1 MKILFN
7 PGIGLQNVFA
17 VQNKAA
23 TNPVNAGII
32 KPIEDKVTFTGNI
45 ETHKINVDPKMAEF
59 VANSLSTSTSGHRA
73 TYGSD
78 KFNPDIVEL

>member
-32 KPIEDKVTFTGNI
+32 KPIEDKVTFT
-45 ETHKINVDPKMAEF
+45 
-59 VANSLSTSTSGHRA
+59 
-73 TYGSD
+73 
-78 KFNPDIVEL
+78 